1 MMKELYVSCQCLW
14 QSISFQK
21 TDNDALVKH
30 VVGSLGN
37 SEICGGTRSS
47 KTIKL

>member
-21 TDNDALVKH
+21 IDSDAVVKH
-30 VVGSLGN
+30 VVGSLGI
-37 SEICGGTRSS
+37 SGICGGTRSS